1 MIFNYNSNKLTILKQ
16 RKSQVM
22 LFCETVTRE
31 TEYCQFACFWH
42 FVLLAQQHCFVNLM
56 HESFETPAPPSPR
69 GYRGHSLFGGVKL
82 GEVPGPQGNNLW

>member
-1 MIFNYNSNKLTILKQ
+1 
-16 RKSQVM
+16 M

-56 HESFETPAPPSPR
+56 HKSFETPAPPLLGDTGDIHFLVVWNLVKSPVPR
-69 GYRGHSLFGGVKL
+69 AIIY
-82 GEVPGPQGNNLW
+82 GEQLQPRVPQLNTFTKV